1 MDDTAHVEFSRRSGE
16 LDDIRPYMTAWR
28 KMRYQ
33 YYELFDAGNVDE
45 EGNVI
50 HPDSP
55 KAQYQKVSSNREEAL
70 FSVAD
75 QDPGQRSFPRRQL
88 L

>member
-1 MDDTAHVEFSRRSGE
+1 MDDTAHVDFSRKLGE
-16 LDDIRPYMTAWR
+16 LDDIRPYMTAGR
-28 KMRYQ
+28 KMRYP

-55 KAQYQKVSSNREEAL
+55 KAQYQKVGFRRANTASLTDRDL
-70 FSVAD
+70 
-75 QDPGQRSFPRRQL
+75 GQRPFPCR
-88 L
+88 